1 MPAAISSAN
10 PSCFVF
16 LVDQSAS
23 MQKPFGGSEANQKK
37 SEGVADAINRWLQNL
52 IIKCA
57 KSEGIR
63 DYYYVSVIGYGAQI
77 NSAFKGDL
85 IGRRLVP
92 ISQIANHPL
101 RIEKRTKFVDD
112 DSGDLAEQT
121 LKFPVWI
128 EPIAN
133 GQTPMCEAIVLAQR
147 ILSKWL
153 EEHPDCF
160 PPIVINMTDGAA
172 TDGDPRIFATKL
184 THLASSDGN
193 VLLFN
198 INFSSHQANP
208 IEFPDSDKNLVDKY
222 AKQLFQMSSLLPDY
236 MRKIASQEYNIPVSK
251 TTRGFTF
258 NAEMVALIKF
268 LDIGTRPSNLE

>member
-23 MQKPFGGSEANQKK
+23 MQKPFGGSETNQKK

-85 IGRRLVP
+85 IGKRLVP

-172 TDGDPRIFATKL
+172 TDGDPRMFATKL

-208 IEFPDSDKNLVDKY
+208 IEFPDSDKNLADKY

-236 MRKIASQEYNIPVSK
+236 MRKIASQEHNISVSK

-268 LDIGTRPSNLE
+268 LDIGTRPSHLE

>member
-1 MPAAISSAN
+1 MPAVISSAN

-16 LVDQSAS
+16 LIDQSAS
-23 MQKPFGGSEANQKK
+23 MQQPFGGSEANQKK
-37 SEGVADAINRWLQNL
+37 TEGVADAINRWLQNL

-63 DYYYVSVIGYGAQI
+63 DYYCVSVIGYGAQI

-85 IGRRLVP
+85 TGKRLVP

-101 RIEKRTKFVDD
+101 RIEKRLKLIEDGAGNSV
-112 DSGDLAEQT
+112 EQT
-121 LKFPVWI
+121 VKAPVWI

-133 GQTPMCEAIVLAQR
+133 GKTPMCEAIVLAQR

-172 TDGDPRIFATKL
+172 TDGDPRFYANKL

-198 INFSSHQANP
+198 INFSSHSAKP
-208 IEFPDSDKNLVDKY
+208 IEFPDSDKDLLDKY
-222 AKQLFQMSSLLPDY
+222 AKQLFQMSSVLPEY
-236 MRKIASQEYNIPVSK
+236 MRKIASQEHNIPVSE
-251 TTRGFTF
+251 TTRGFTLH
-258 NAEMVALIKF
+258 ADMVALIKF

>member
-1 MPAAISSAN
+1 MPAVISSAN

-23 MQKPFGGSEANQKK
+23 MHKPFGGSETNQKK
-37 SEGVADAINRWLQNL
+37 IEGVADAINRWLQNL

-77 NSAFKGDL
+77 NSAFKGEL
-85 IGRRLVP
+85 TGKRLVP

-101 RIEKRTKFVDD
+101 RIEKQTKFVEDGT
-112 DSGDLAEQT
+112 GDLVEQT
-121 LKFPVWI
+121 VKTPVWI
-128 EPIAN
+128 EPVAN
-133 GQTPMCEAIVLAQR
+133 GKTPMCEAIVLAQR

-153 EEHPDCF
+153 DEHPDCF

-172 TDGDPRIFATKL
+172 TDGDPRFYASKL

-198 INFSSHQANP
+198 INFSSHQATP
-208 IEFPDSDKNLVDKY
+208 MEFPDSDKDLLDKY
-222 AKQLFQMSSLLPDY
+222 AKQLFQMSSVLPEY
-236 MRKIASQEYNIPVSK
+236 MRKIASQEYNISVSEG
-251 TTRGFTF
+251 TRGFTF
-258 NAEMVALIKF
+258 HADMVALIKF

>member
-1 MPAAISSAN
+1 MPAVISSAN

-16 LVDQSAS
+16 LIDQSAS
-23 MQKPFGGSEANQKK
+23 MQQPFGGSEANQKK
-37 SEGVADAINRWLQNL
+37 IEGVADAINRWLQNL

-63 DYYYVSVIGYGAQI
+63 DYYCVSVIGYGAQI
-77 NSAFKGDL
+77 DSAFKGDL
-85 IGRRLVP
+85 TGKRLVP

-112 DSGDLAEQT
+112 DAGNLVEQT
-121 LKFPVWI
+121 VKAPVWI
-128 EPIAN
+128 EPIAS
-133 GQTPMCEAIVLAQR
+133 GKTPMCEAIVLAQR

-153 EEHPDCF
+153 DEHPDCF

-172 TDGDPRIFATKL
+172 TDGDPRFYASKL

-208 IEFPDSDKNLVDKY
+208 IEFPDSDENLLDKY
-222 AKQLFQMSSLLPDY
+222 AKQLFQMSSVLPEY
-236 MRKIASQEYNIPVSK
+236 MRKIASQEYNISVSEA
-251 TTRGFTF
+251 TRGFTF
-258 NAEMVALIKF
+258 HADMVALIKF

>member
-16 LVDQSAS
+16 LIDQSAS
-23 MQKPFGGSEANQKK
+23 MRKPFGGSEVNQKK
-37 SEGVADAINRWLQNL
+37 TEGVADAINRWLQNL

-77 NSAFKGDL
+77 TSAFKGDL
-85 IGRRLVP
+85 TGKRLVP
-92 ISQIANHPL
+92 ISQIANHPW
-101 RIEKRTKFVDD
+101 RIEKRTKMIDD
-112 DSGDLAEQT
+112 GSGGLVEQT
-121 LKFPVWI
+121 VKFPVWI

-172 TDGDPRIFATKL
+172 TDGDPRMFATKL
-184 THLASSDGN
+184 THLGSSDGN

-198 INFSSHQANP
+198 INFSSHQAHP
-208 IEFPDSDKNLVDKY
+208 LEFPDTDRNLLDKY

-236 MRKIASQEYNIPVSK
+236 MRKIAAHEYNISVSE

-258 NAEMVALIKF
+258 NADMVALIKF